1 MALSCLAASKAW
13 GKFEESGKKSRSFT
27 KIPKEAFTI
36 FFLQRLTLTVNRIVS
51 DPKDRQVL
59 IEPLAFENAN
69 SEFKWGN

>member
-36 FFLQRLTLTVNRIVS
+36 FLQRLTLTVNRIVS
-51 DPKDRQVL
+51 DPKDSQVL

-69 SEFKWGN
+69 SEFKWDN